1 MDVDSNGPDVKSSPV
16 PARTPS
22 FFGQPNGEAK
32 EKEPSN
38 GMSSPIPPP
47 HAEKPV
53 SSPPPKPAVDAE
65 ACKALGNKYFVAKD
79 YTRAI
84 QEYTKA
90 VNAAPDSPIYLANR
104 AAAYM
109 GANRFAEALADA
121 QTATSLDPSNV
132 KNLNR
137 LARIYT
143 SLGQPSEA
151 LATLDQ
157 VSSIQTVSPQDR
169 APAANMKTHIDQ
181 AESAIKQGTSG
192 SMAIHALDQA
202 ERGLGSGVEV
212 PRRWRLLRGEAYL
225 KMGNANAL
233 GEAQTV
239 AMSLLRKNNKDPEA
253 LVMRGRALYGQ
264 GDNDNA
270 LKHFREALNCDPDFR
285 DGVKWLRL
293 VQKLDRLKE
302 EGNVAFKAARYRQA
316 LELYGKALEVDPTN
330 KSINAKILQ
339 NRAMASL
346 KVSFPPPP
354 PPPPKLPSCF
364 SPYFTDH
371 RTLSLPIAQ
380 RPDDRPDRLPQSRR
394 PRPFLH
400 QSPPHTRKIPRRI
413 RRLASG
419 H

>member
-1 MDVDSNGPDVKSSPV
+1 MPMDVDSNGPDAKSSPAA
-16 PARTPS
+16 ARS
-22 FFGQPNGEAK
+22 SSYFGQPNSDSK
-32 EKEPSN
+32 EDEPPN
-38 GMSSPIPPP
+38 GMSSPVPPP
-47 HAEKPV
+47 HAENPF
-53 SSPPPKPAVDAE
+53 SSPPPKPSVDPE

-79 YTRAI
+79 YTKAI

-90 VNAAPDSPIYLANR
+90 VDAAPDSPTYLANR

-109 GANRFAEALADA
+109 GASRFLEALSDA
-121 QTATSLDPSNV
+121 QTATSLDASNV

-143 SLGQPSEA
+143 SLGQPTEA
-151 LATLDQ
+151 LETLDRVASIQ
-157 VSSIQTVSPQDR
+157 AVSSQDR
-169 APAANMKTHIDQ
+169 VPAANMKSHIEQ
-181 AESAIKQGTSG
+181 AESAVKQGTSG

-202 ERGLGSGVEV
+202 ERGLGFGVEV

-233 GEAQTV
+233 GEAQNI
-239 AMSLLRKNNKDPEA
+239 AMSLLRKNKKDPEA

-264 GDNDNA
+264 GENDKA
-270 LKHFREALNCDPDFR
+270 LQHFREALNCDPDFR

-316 LELYGKALEVDPTN
+316 LELYGKALEVDPAN

-346 KVSFPPPP
+346 KVGSPSILVVFTFSLLTN
-354 PPPPKLPSCF
+354 LP
-364 SPYFTDH
+364 T
-371 RTLSLPIAQ
+371 A
-380 RPDDRPDRLPQSRR
+380 
-394 PRPFLH
+394 
-400 QSPPHTRKIPRRI
+400 
-413 RRLASG
+413 
-419 H
+419 